1 MIPPSSAL
9 YLFWELVQAD
19 LVLIVGNN
27 GQSLFILRQL
37 DRSALAAFLGV
48 AATT

>member
-9 YLFWELVQAD
+9 YLFWELVQDD
-19 LVLIVGNN
+19 LVLIVTN